1 MLSDANIFRSY
12 EQLSGPGVTE
22 ATASASAVGQI
33 QHSAGGTT
41 RTAAAGP
48 APSVEFPSAAGPDAD
63 ERSDHRP
70 FIRNRSPRHAS
81 ERLLSSAC
89 CGLPPLWDGRL
100 HARRL
105 RRLLE
110 FFAHPLRRPRGGLP
124 GVQFR
129 QCQTAE
135 QQPTRLRFR
144 RALRP
149 SICRLPF
156 RNRIPAVGRLR
167 RSDGRSRQQPT
178 KEGEKRLYG
187 RRRFRKSSFWR
198 S

>member
-89 CGLPPLWDGRL
+89 CGLPPLWDGSF

-110 FFAHPLRRPRGGLP
+110 FFARPLRRPPGGLP

-149 SICRLPF
+149 SICRLLSYDAGPRTNSF
-156 RNRIPAVGRLR
+156 RRNACPGIRAKRNPRNLIF
-167 RSDGRSRQQPT
+167 DSR
-178 KEGEKRLYG
+178 
-187 RRRFRKSSFWR
+187 FFFFDS
-198 S
+198 

>member
-48 APSVEFPSAAGPDAD
+48 APSVEFPAAAGQDAD
-63 ERSDHRP
+63 EQSTLHPRS

-89 CGLPPLWDGRL
+89 CGLPPLWDGSF

-110 FFAHPLRRPRGGLP
+110 FFARPLRRPPGRLP

-149 SICRLPF
+149 SICRLLSYDAGPRTNSF
-156 RNRIPAVGRLR
+156 RRKACPGIQAKRNPRNLIF
-167 RSDGRSRQQPT
+167 DSR
-178 KEGEKRLYG
+178 
-187 RRRFRKSSFWR
+187 FFFFDS
-198 S
+198 